1 MDASGGQGHGG
12 AASALVPTMQA
23 ASLGMCST
31 KKNINN
37 NRDMSLRVFV
47 KVSSMLFWWFY
58 SFGLIFMKNRQ
69 KIVDNDV
76 VIIYGTPPSIPL
88 DYILFQN

>member
-37 NRDMSLRVFV
+37 NRDMSL
-47 KVSSMLFWWFY
+47 
-58 SFGLIFMKNRQ
+58 
-69 KIVDNDV
+69 
-76 VIIYGTPPSIPL
+76 
-88 DYILFQN
+88 

>member
-37 NRDMSLRVFV
+37 NRDMLRTNF
-47 KVSSMLFWWFY
+47 LLQY
-58 SFGLIFMKNRQ
+58 LIL
-69 KIVDNDV
+69 DL
-76 VIIYGTPPSIPL
+76 IIWNGQ
-88 DYILFQN
+88 F